1 MVDESMPRRGNDKDA
16 LDEAEAVPFTARLIA
31 YQRAQEY
38 KREDPLISDPFA
50 ERLAGDLEDYLNK
63 HRRYERMDYP
73 IVRAHYL
80 ENELL
85 APWCEEHNKSQIIL
99 LGAGLDT
106 RAYRFAPLDDGN
118 HTIFEIDFPIVI
130 KYKEEVL
137 RDANSLCNVIRVP
150 ADLSTPRWKFRLID
164 GGFSSEIPTFWILEG
179 TGYYLPREAFVSV
192 LETAA
197 TMSPEDSE
205 IFVDACVRALAEV
218 SFGAFMTHFK
228 WGINPEGIQPLFA
241 ENGWS
246 VNYSFADEHDR
257 GRDVGQ
263 KGFLFVHGDRFLG

>member
-1 MVDESMPRRGNDKDA
+1 MPIRQKDNDA
-16 LDEAEAVPFTARLIA
+16 FDEAEAVPFTARLIA

-50 ERLAGDLEDYLNK
+50 ERLAGDLEDYLSK
-63 HRRYERMDYP
+63 HKRYTRMDYP
-73 IVRAHYL
+73 IIRAYYL

-85 APWCEEHNKSQIIL
+85 APWCKDHSKSQIVL
-99 LGAGLDT
+99 LGAGFDT
-106 RAYRFAPLDDGN
+106 RAYRFTPLNEGN
-118 HTIFEIDFPIVI
+118 HTVFEIDFPIVI
-130 KYKEEVL
+130 DYKDEIMYNEEP
-137 RDANSLCNVIRVP
+137 LCNIVRTP
-150 ADLSTPRWKFRLID
+150 ADLSIPSWKSQLID
-164 GGFSSEIPTFWILEG
+164 GGFSSKIPTFWILEG

-205 IFVDACVRALAEV
+205 IFVDVCVRALAEV
-218 SFGAFMTHFK
+218 SFGAFMMHFK

-246 VNYSFADEHDR
+246 VNYSFADDHDR

-263 KGFLFVHGDRFLG
+263 KGHLFVHGDRFSG